1 MVTRKQ
7 KVRLA
12 IFLILMLGAVIALL
26 FLIFGRGVVEK
37 KVTYHVRFEETSV
50 SGLSIGSSVT
60 YQGINIGSVENI
72 HIDPEDVR
80 TIIVTIKVNKD
91 IPIRKNTK
99 ALLLPAGIT
108 GVMKLELAG
117 SKGDSPK
124 LEPGSTIKASRSTI
138 DMVTAS
144 AERILE
150 EFEDL
155 LANFSSLIS
164 EENQK
169 TITSLLNN
177 IDSIVGSNEAS
188 IARVI
193 GNTEEVTVELLKS
206 LEHVNGL
213 LMEVEQEVD
222 AAEIGELSAGLQK
235 TLEETNKV
243 IDQTNET
250 VASMDMLIMNNHREI
265 RDIINSLRRT
275 TDNLYDF
282 SLLIRDNPS
291 LLLRGGE

>member
-12 IFLILMLGAVIALL
+12 IFLILMFGAVIALL
-26 FLIFGRGVVEK
+26 FLIFGRGVMEK
-37 KVTYHVRFEETSV
+37 KVTYYVRFEETSV

-60 YQGINIGSVENI
+60 YQGINVGNVENI
-72 HIDPEDVR
+72 YIDPESVR
-80 TIIVTIKVNKD
+80 DIVVIVKVNKD
-91 IPIRKNTK
+91 LPIRENTK

-117 SKGDSPK
+117 GKGDSPS

-150 EFEDL
+150 EFEAL
-155 LANFSSLIS
+155 LANFSALIS

-193 GNTEEVTVELLKS
+193 GNTEEMTVELLKS

-213 LMEVEQEVD
+213 LREVEQEVD
-222 AAEIGELSAGLQK
+222 AAEIGKLSAGLQK
-235 TLEETNKV
+235 TLEETNKI

-250 VASMDMLIMNNHREI
+250 VASMDMLIMNNQREI
-265 RDIINSLRRT
+265 QDIINSLRRT

>member
-12 IFLILMLGAVIALL
+12 IFLILMFGVVIALL

-37 KVTYHVRFEETSV
+37 KVTYHIRFEETTV

-60 YQGINIGSVENI
+60 YQGINVGNVENI
-72 HIDPEDVR
+72 YIDPEDVR
-80 TIIVTIKVNKD
+80 DIMVTIKVNKE
-91 IPIRKNTK
+91 IPVRKNTK

-117 SKGDSPK
+117 GAGDSPR
-124 LEPGSTIKASRSTI
+124 LEPGSTIRASRSTI

-150 EFEDL
+150 EFENL
-155 LANFSSLIS
+155 LTNITALVS

-169 TITSLLNN
+169 TVTSLLNN
-177 IDSIVGSNEAS
+177 INSIVGSNEAS
-188 IARVI
+188 IGRVI
-193 GNTEEVTVELLKS
+193 GNTEEMTEELLVS
-206 LEHVNGL
+206 LEQVNTL
-213 LMEVEQEVD
+213 LTEVGEEVD
-222 AAEIGELSAGLQK
+222 AAEIGKLSAGLQK
-235 TLEETNKV
+235 TLEKTNE
-243 IDQTNET
+243 IIAQTNET
-250 VASMDMLIMNNHREI
+250 VAAMDMLIMNNQREI
-265 RDIINSLRRT
+265 QAIINSLRRT
-275 TDNLYDF
+275 ADNLYDF